1 MYALVDCNN
10 FYAACERLFR
20 PDLKQ
25 RPIVVLSNNDGCVVA
40 RSYEAKALGIKMG
53 VPIFK
58 VREDI
63 RRHNILVFSS
73 NYTLYGDISAR
84 VMCTLEAMAPR
95 VEVYSIDEAF
105 LDLHG
110 VSHCRDLLEFG
121 AEVRQR
127 VYHDTGITVCVGMA
141 PSKTLAKLANYA
153 AKAYP
158 ATKGVVDLSDLA
170 RRRRLMHITPV
181 EEVWGVG
188 RRLSARLR
196 DMGINTALQ
205 LADYN
210 KKALRRHFSVVL
222 ERTARELNGEDCLD
236 FEQVTEPKQQIMC
249 SRSFGERIVTL
260 APMREAVAKYV
271 ANAAAKLR
279 AEHQRAQTLSLFM
292 RTSMFSDREP
302 RYSNAATVKMMRPTD
317 DTRVLMKQAQ
327 QLVDQLWR
335 DGFAYAKAG
344 VLLGDFYPRYV
355 WQPSLLDLLE
365 VDPRADKLMATMDAI
380 NAKQRGAVFWARQNN
395 GTQWRMKQE
404 FLSPAYTTDWRQL
417 PRVR

>member
-1 MYALVDCNN
+1 VYALVDCNN

-20 PDLKQ
+20 PDLKH

-58 VREDI
+58 VRDDI
-63 RRHNILVFSS
+63 RRYNIKVFSS

-110 VSHCRDLLEFG
+110 VEHCCDVVAFG
-121 AEVRQR
+121 KEVRER
-127 VYHDTGITVCVGMA
+127 VYRDTGITVCVGVG

-158 ATKGVVDLSDLA
+158 ATGGVVDLSDAA
-170 RRRRLMHITPV
+170 RRQRLMHITPV
-181 EEVWGVG
+181 DEVWGVG
-188 RRLSARLR
+188 RRLSVRLN
-196 DMGINTALQ
+196 DMGIHTALQ
-205 LADYN
+205 LANYN
-210 KKALRRHFSVVL
+210 KKSLRRHFSVVL
-222 ERTARELNGEDCLD
+222 ERTARELNGEDCLA
-236 FEQVTEPKQQIMC
+236 FEQVADPKQQIMC
-249 SRSFGERIVTL
+249 SRSFGERIVRL
-260 APMREAVAKYV
+260 EAMREAVAKYV

-279 AEHQRAQTLSLFM
+279 SEHQRAQTLSVFM
-292 RTSMFSDREP
+292 RTSMFNANEP
-302 RYSNAATVKMMRPTD
+302 RYSRAATVKLMRPTD
-317 DTRVLMKQAQ
+317 DTRVLMASAQ
-327 QLVDQLWR
+327 GLVGQLWR
-335 DGFAYAKAG
+335 EGFAYAKAG

-355 WQPSLLDLLE
+355 WQPSLLDVLE

-395 GTQWRMKQE
+395 GTQWRMKQD